1 MGEFDQVYKEKEEPE
16 FIYPIYDIE
25 YTNIQGK
32 RAKAE
37 ACAKTTEHAFG
48 MLEDLLKKAGY
59 WSSSIKNL
67 NPIFKEQEGNG
78 CEFGVNLL

>member
-16 FIYPIYDIE
+16 FIYPIYNIE

-32 RAKAE
+32 RAKAQ
-37 ACAKTTEHAFG
+37 ACAKTTEQASG

-59 WSSSIKNL
+59 WNSSIKNL
-67 NPIFKEQEGNG
+67 NPTFKEKEGKG
-78 CEFGVNLL
+78 CDLGVILL

>member
-32 RAKAE
+32 RAKAFIE
-37 ACAKTTEHAFG
+37 KSG
-48 MLEDLLKKAGY
+48 VLEFID
-59 WSSSIKNL
+59 
-67 NPIFKEQEGNG
+67 KES
-78 CEFGVNLL
+78 

>member
-16 FIYPIYDIE
+16 FIYPIYNIE

-32 RAKAE
+32 RANAE
-37 ACAKTTEHAFG
+37 VCAKTTQHASS

-59 WSSSIKNL
+59 WNSSIKNL
-67 NPIFKEQEGNG
+67 NPTFKEQEGKG
-78 CEFGVNLL
+78 CKFEVTLL